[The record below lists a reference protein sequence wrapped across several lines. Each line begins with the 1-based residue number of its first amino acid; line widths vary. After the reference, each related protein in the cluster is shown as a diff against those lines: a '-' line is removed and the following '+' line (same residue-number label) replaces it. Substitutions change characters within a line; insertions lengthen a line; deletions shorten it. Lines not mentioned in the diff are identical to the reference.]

1 MDITSIPNDLPV
13 SLLPIQILKNLS
25 TSDWSGLAFRRG
37 WTDERLGKEII
48 RAGKII
54 FEREQD
60 L

>member
-1 MDITSIPNDLPV
+1 MDITNIPNDLPV
-13 SLLPIQILKNLS
+13 GLLPVKILKDLS

-37 WTDERLGKEII
+37 WTDERLGKEIVK
-48 RAGKII
+48 AGKII

>member
-1 MDITSIPNDLPV
+1 MDITRIPNDLPV
-13 SLLPIQILKNLS
+13 NLFPVQILKNLS

-37 WTDERLGKEII
+37 WTDKRLGQEII

>member
-1 MDITSIPNDLPV
+1 MDITRIPNDLPV
-13 SLLPIQILKNLS
+13 NLFPVQILKNLS
-25 TSDWSGLAFRRG
+25 TSDWSGLAFRRV
-37 WTDERLGKEII
+37 WTDKRLGQEII